1 MIVSTALLVRE
12 RGARATSL
20 DAVLEHSGAPRGPA
34 GAFAAVKQFAAAY
47 TEGGVAAADER
58 LLKDAVGLFDTE
70 DAHNAIESFLAAGP
84 GKATFAG
91 R

>member
-1 MIVSTALLVRE
+1 
-12 RGARATSL
+12 
-20 DAVLEHSGAPRGPA
+20 
-34 GAFAAVKQFAAAY
+34 
-47 TEGGVAAADER
+47 
-58 LLKDAVGLFDTE
+58 VGLFDTE

>member
-1 MIVSTALLVRE
+1 VLPAEKLQPEAEKFAQQLAA
-12 RGARATSL
+12 GPARAF
-20 DAVLEHSGAPRGPA
+20 AV
-34 GAFAAVKQFAAAY
+34 VKQLAAAY

-58 LLKDAVGLFDTE
+58 LLEDAVGLFDTD
-70 DAHNAIESFLAAGP
+70 DARNAIESFLTSGP

>member
-1 MIVSTALLVRE
+1 
-12 RGARATSL
+12 
-20 DAVLEHSGAPRGPA
+20 VLPADELQPEAEKFAKRLAAGPA
-34 GAFAAVKQFAAAY
+34 RAFAAVKQFTAAY

-58 LLKDAVGLFDTE
+58 LLEDAVGLFDTE
-70 DAHNAIESFLAAGP
+70 DAHNAIESFLMSGP